1 MRQISAAS
9 YTGYLE
15 RTTRTLIAAAFSIER
30 MNRSQAKVWCLFA
43 MLALLLVADGR
54 SQTRQSEFVAV
65 ANVTVI
71 DGTSSRPQAGMT
83 VIVRD
88 GRVQAIRRGASV
100 PAGAHQ
106 IDGSGKFLIPG
117 LWDMHVHFTLA
128 SDLAAPLMLATG
140 VTGARDMGGDLT
152 IVDWLR
158 TRIEHDHVTGPR
170 IWRAGPF
177 VDGNKPGTPNRLV
190 VGSAAEARR
199 AVGFLHER
207 GVDFIKVH
215 NGAPPESY
223 FALLAEAKRLGLRV
237 TGHIPLEVDPMQAID
252 SGHYSIEHIVS
263 LFEGPVA
270 QKTKTGHTQEQA
282 IAEFTDED
290 ARSLARRIVA
300 RGGWFDPTLVAYRRR
315 SFQWESSIRNDPRQ
329 KYLAASLTGGWK
341 NVKDLP
347 DDPVIRARLASG
359 WKRFVE
365 ITRILHQEGVR
376 FLVGTDAGARF
387 VLPGF
392 DVHEELRILVE
403 EVGLPP
409 LQAIQA
415 ASRNSAESLGKLR
428 ELGTIEVGK
437 IADLVVIDA
446 DPLKDIRATSSVVA
460 VIAKGR
466 VHTRSDLDTLLVQ
479 IERQAPER

>member
-1 MRQISAAS
+1 
-9 YTGYLE
+9 
-15 RTTRTLIAAAFSIER
+15 
-30 MNRSQAKVWCLFA
+30 
-43 MLALLLVADGR
+43 
-54 SQTRQSEFVAV
+54 
-65 ANVTVI
+65 
-71 DGTSSRPQAGMT
+71 
-83 VIVRD
+83 
-88 GRVQAIRRGASV
+88 
-100 PAGAHQ
+100 
-106 IDGSGKFLIPG
+106 
-117 LWDMHVHFTLA
+117 
-128 SDLAAPLMLATG
+128 
-140 VTGARDMGGDLT
+140 
-152 IVDWLR
+152 
-158 TRIEHDHVTGPR
+158 
-170 IWRAGPF
+170 
-177 VDGNKPGTPNRLV
+177 
-190 VGSAAEARR
+190 
-199 AVGFLHER
+199 
-207 GVDFIKVH
+207 
-215 NGAPPESY
+215 
-223 FALLAEAKRLGLRV
+223 
-237 TGHIPLEVDPMQAID
+237 
-252 SGHYSIEHIVS
+252 
-263 LFEGPVA
+263 VA